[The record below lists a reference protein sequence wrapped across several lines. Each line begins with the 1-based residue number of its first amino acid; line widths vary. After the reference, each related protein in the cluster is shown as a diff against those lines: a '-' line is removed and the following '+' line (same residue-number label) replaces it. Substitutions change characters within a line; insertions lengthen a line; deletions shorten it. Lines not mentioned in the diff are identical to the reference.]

1 MTALPQNLS
10 GLNVLV
16 TGGTGVI
23 GAWLLKKLVEFNL
36 NTTVLI
42 WGDYENPELAGNNTL
57 SKTNNIYGSLTDL
70 NFLKSSI
77 KEHEIDV
84 VYHLGAQAI
93 VETAANNPL
102 TTFESNIRGTY
113 NLLEACHSS
122 EQNLK
127 AIVVASS
134 DKAYGAHDR
143 LPYLEEAPLVGRHPY
158 DVSKTCADIIAQ
170 SYYETYGLPIG
181 IARCG
186 NIYGGGDLNWSRI
199 VPATIRSF
207 VFEQSPVI
215 RSDGTFVRDYLYVK
229 DAVNGYIQLAENLD
243 RDAVKGQAFNFG
255 NESPVTVLELV
266 SEIQML
272 MKTQYL
278 NPNVLGT
285 TNSEIHSQYLSA
297 AKARELLGWSPD
309 NDLKSGLMET
319 ISWYREFLQA
329 ELSE

>member
-134 DKAYGAHDR
+134 DKAYGTHGN
-143 LPYLEEAPLVGRHPY
+143 LPYTETTSLNGIYPY
-158 DVSKTCADIIAQ
+158 EVSKSCTDLLSRSYAITYDMPIA
-170 SYYETYGLPIG
+170 

-186 NIYGGGDLNWSRI
+186 NVYGGADLNWNRI
-199 VPATIRSF
+199 VPGTINDLYYDRS
-207 VFEQSPVI
+207 PLI
-215 RSDGTFVRDYLYVK
+215 RSDGTHL
-229 DAVNGYIQLAENLD
+229 
-243 RDAVKGQAFNFG
+243 
-255 NESPVTVLELV
+255 
-266 SEIQML
+266 
-272 MKTQYL
+272 
-278 NPNVLGT
+278 
-285 TNSEIHSQYLSA
+285 
-297 AKARELLGWSPD
+297 
-309 NDLKSGLMET
+309 
-319 ISWYREFLQA
+319 
-329 ELSE
+329 